1 MTDVM
6 LDLETLDT
14 KPTSVILTIGAIRF
28 DREKRLKPLKQC
40 DTFYRKIEIEKQ
52 KDEGFTSSQL
62 TEQWWNRQDEDVR
75 EEALGGKDRVELKKA
90 LEDFVKWWNDTGN
103 VDKQCVWGNGS
114 SFDCPIM
121 ENAFDHYD
129 IPTPWNFWNVRDL
142 RTLLDITGTRPSL
155 HKSGKHNALKDC
167 YRQIFDFYN
176 ACYEL
181 NRVYI

>member
-28 DREKRLKPLKQC
+28 NREKRLKPLKKC

-75 EEALGGKDRVELKKA
+75 EEALGGKHRVELKKA
-90 LEDFVKWWNDTGN
+90 LEDFVRWWKDNNN

-121 ENAFDHYD
+121 ENAFGVPA
-129 IPTPWNFWNVRDL
+129 IIVPVP
-142 RTLLDITGTRPSL
+142 LLCMGVVM
-155 HKSGKHNALKDC
+155 GM
-167 YRQIFDFYN
+167 
-176 ACYEL
+176 
-181 NRVYI
+181 